1 MNYKVL
7 LCLLIAQTTVVH
19 GMLIKGGT
27 RVHRVSPL
35 FFLSRSIHDNSKVY
49 IIPISNP
56 KKFINEDKVS
66 EPSFSEQPMAG
77 KLPLKVREF
86 IDVLRDYK
94 KYEKIGSS
102 VPKGL
107 LLFGPPGVGKTA
119 IVRTIAYEAKGH
131 FLPVNSSEIQ
141 GQIVGLGVEK
151 IKKMFDNARKKAA
164 EHGRAII
171 FFDEI
176 DSIGAAR
183 SSYRSVSTDDA
194 MYTLNELLTQMDG
207 FKTTQGVFVVG
218 ATNRKD
224 ILDPALLRP
233 GRFEFISD
241 VPFPDA
247 EDRDSILRLYLKN
260 MRHAVSNSA
269 IQRAVKG
276 TQGLAA
282 DHLKGLVNLSGIKA
296 VRAGNNVVRDEHFL
310 QATDDICQ
318 QSGMKEDLS
327 KYIL

>member
-19 GMLIKGGT
+19 GMSIKGGT

-35 FFLSRSIHDNSKVY
+35 FFLSRFIHDNSKVY

-56 KKFINEDKVS
+56 KKVINEAKVS

-119 IVRTIAYEAKGH
+119 IARTIAYEAKGH

-141 GQIVGLGVEK
+141 GQIVGFGVEK

-269 IQRAVKG
+269 IQRAVKD

-296 VRAGNNVVRDEHFL
+296 VRAGSNVVHDEHFL
-310 QATDDICQ
+310 QAADDVCQ
-318 QSGMKEDLS
+318 QAGMKENLS

>member
-1 MNYKVL
+1 
-7 LCLLIAQTTVVH
+7 
-19 GMLIKGGT
+19 
-27 RVHRVSPL
+27 
-35 FFLSRSIHDNSKVY
+35 
-49 IIPISNP
+49 
-56 KKFINEDKVS
+56 
-66 EPSFSEQPMAG
+66 
-77 KLPLKVREF
+77 
-86 IDVLRDYK
+86 
-94 KYEKIGSS
+94 
-102 VPKGL
+102 
-107 LLFGPPGVGKTA
+107 
-119 IVRTIAYEAKGH
+119 
-131 FLPVNSSEIQ
+131 
-141 GQIVGLGVEK
+141 VGLGVEK